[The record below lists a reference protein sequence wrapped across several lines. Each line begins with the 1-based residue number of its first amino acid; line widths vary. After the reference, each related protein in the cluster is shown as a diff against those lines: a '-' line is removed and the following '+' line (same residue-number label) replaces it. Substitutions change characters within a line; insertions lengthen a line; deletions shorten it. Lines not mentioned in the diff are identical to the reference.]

1 MLVAGIFVLI
11 AGLVR
16 ADEASFSQSI
26 SPEDFKAAGLERLT
40 PGERQHLDEMVAAY
54 KKGLV
59 VAAQQTAEEA
69 LKAKQQAEAES
80 KAAKEETKAA
90 KQETVAAKAETRAAK
105 AEVVESKGGNQGFFS
120 KAKVKVV
127 PGTKIEYAE
136 ITSTIKGDFEGWSG
150 RTVFVLE
157 NGQRWQVANSDE
169 RYFTPTVRNVPV
181 AIRPAA
187 LGGFWMY
194 FPSLN
199 DLRVRV
205 KLLGGK

>member
-1 MLVAGIFVLI
+1 MKGRIL
-11 AGLVR
+11 AGLLFIATASLSW
-16 ADEASFSQSI
+16 ADEPGFSQSI

-40 PGERQHLDEMVAAY
+40 PEERKHLDEMVAAY

-59 VAAQQTAEEA
+59 AAAQNTAEA
-69 LKAKQQAEAES
+69 AVKAKQQAEAEA
-80 KAAKEETKAA
+80 KVAKE
-90 KQETVAAKAETRAAK
+90 ETVAAKKETQAVKAQAAD
-105 AEVVESKGGNQGFFS
+105 SKGGNQGFFS

-127 PGTKIEYAE
+127 PGTTIEYAE
-136 ITSTIKGDFEGWSG
+136 ITSTIQGDFEGWSG
-150 RTVFVLE
+150 RTTFVLE

-169 RYFTPTVRNVPV
+169 RYFTPRVQNVPV

-194 FPSLN
+194 FPTLK

-205 KLLGGK
+205 KLVGGK